1 MDKITH
7 YPCNGLGHDS
17 EKRTTSQSK
26 VNDAKRDGSFII
38 PPTKLAE
45 SPFRDEARGS
55 LGCERQQHKPATFSP
70 KKKSVQMLKYRVRN
84 QHGEF
89 EDETE
94 GEDKENETS
103 GQADSTWNAN
113 QSDEDLD
120 LEDSGFEFGFEKEP
134 DSLTTRLS
142 DNIGIEHHKP
152 TEAKGHESIL
162 IETEAL
168 ETVVIK
174 TQNHESKTQDH
185 EIEAEGHIS
194 PIESEDDETI
204 KAKAEY
210 EASDTDS
217 FQRAASVTSSCID
230 SLENASIV
238 SAKEVMITSHTAKEV
253 SLEERSL
260 IQPYDDDM
268 TAPLIPKS
276 KQFETTVYGR
286 EGTHR
291 VFQFFRRQSQPATEL
306 GLNKENNP
314 KNENDAAIRVPRVGR
329 RRPRPPPPGV
339 ERLDYDTYPGLV
351 SRPEGKKD
359 QGSHTPVS
367 PPEFKKDAVQTLL
380 SPPKAA
386 KEQATA
392 LEPSTSASTLNRT
405 KVTILPSPS
414 FYPPS
419 PDGPAPPPPPKD
431 TNKTYQGRQTPGQR
445 SETPNRRP
453 TPSPTPSKKYK
464 ELNLRPPIPIV
475 PLQQTMHL
483 YASTGHLPLPK
494 HNHNSVNSNTLEAKE
509 KDSLAGLPNFSR
521 RRTLFGN
528 HLAVPNPNENHLR
541 RATYNS
547 PSTHSV
553 RLPIPQS
560 LGMQLPQRPG
570 TSCGTNRPDSSAT
583 AQNSKRERFKNFF
596 RKL

>member
-1 MDKITH
+1 MDKITR
-7 YPCNGLGHDS
+7 YPCDELEYGS
-17 EKRTTSQSK
+17 KKRTTSQSK
-26 VNDAKRDGSFII
+26 ANDAKRGGSFII
-38 PPTKLAE
+38 PPTKLAK
-45 SPFRDEARGS
+45 SPFRDEARGT
-55 LGCERQQHKPATFSP
+55 LDCERLQHKPVAFSP
-70 KKKSVQMLKYRVRN
+70 KKSVQMLKYRVRD
-84 QHGEF
+84 QYGEID
-89 EDETE
+89 DEIE
-94 GEDKENETS
+94 GEDKENETG

-134 DSLTTRLS
+134 DSLTTRLP
-142 DNIGIEHHKP
+142 DNIRIDHHKP
-152 TEAKGHESIL
+152 TEAKDRESIL
-162 IETEAL
+162 VETGAH
-168 ETVVIK
+168 ETVVTK
-174 TQNHESKTQDH
+174 TQNHESKIQDH
-185 EIEAEGHIS
+185 GIEAEGHIG

-238 SAKEVMITSHTAKEV
+238 SAKEVTITSHTAKEV

-276 KQFETTVYGR
+276 RQFETTVYGR
-286 EGTHR
+286 EGAHR
-291 VFQFFRRQSQPATEL
+291 VFQFFRRQPQPATEL
-306 GLNKENNP
+306 DLNKENNP

-339 ERLDYDTYPGLV
+339 ERLDYDTYPSLV
-351 SRPEGKKD
+351 SRPGGKKE
-359 QGSHTPVS
+359 GSYTPVS
-367 PPEFKKDAVQTLL
+367 PPEFKKEAAETLL
-380 SPPKAA
+380 SSPKAA
-386 KEQATA
+386 KEQATT
-392 LEPSTSASTLNRT
+392 LELSISASTLNRT

-414 FYPPS
+414 FYPPP
-419 PDGPAPPPPPKD
+419 PDGPAPSPPPKD
-431 TNKTYQGRQTPGQR
+431 TNKTYPGRQTPVQR

-509 KDSLAGLPNFSR
+509 KDSLPSLPNFSR

-528 HLAVPNPNENHLR
+528 HLTVPNPNENHLR

-570 TSCGTNRPDSSAT
+570 TSCGTNRPDSSAS
-583 AQNSKRERFKNFF
+583 ARSSKRERFKNFF
-596 RKL
+596 KKL